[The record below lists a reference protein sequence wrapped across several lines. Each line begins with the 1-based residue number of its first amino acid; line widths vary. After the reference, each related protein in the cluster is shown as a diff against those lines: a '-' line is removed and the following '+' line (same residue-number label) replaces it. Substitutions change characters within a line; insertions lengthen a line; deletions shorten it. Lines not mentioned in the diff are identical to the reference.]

1 MRNQIRFLLGDEE
14 RRIRDI
20 DPTMTV
26 LNYLRREERLVG
38 TKEGCAEGDCG
49 ACTVVLGEVEN
60 GATRY
65 RAVNACIQ
73 FVPTLDGKQLLTVE
87 HLKSADGRPH
97 PVQSAMV
104 EAHGSQC
111 GFCTPGFV
119 MSMIALQA
127 EGGAPDRGRIDDAL
141 AGNLCRC
148 TGYGPIIDAARAM
161 GASPDIEPTT
171 GEAHATKGGALDRKA
186 MAGRLAALSSDETV
200 ALDAAGTRYFAPR
213 TVAALSALL
222 NGHPDACLIVGAT
235 DVGLWVT
242 KQHRRLDVV
251 IYLGAVREL
260 KHLAESDGILEIGA
274 GVTYEDALDAIAG
287 QAPDLG
293 ELIRR
298 IGSRQIR
305 NAGTIGGNIANGSP
319 IGDMPPALI
328 ALGATL
334 RLRRG
339 DAAREIPLEDYFIA
353 YGKQNRAPGEF
364 VEAVLVPLGEG
375 GSLRCFKI
383 SKRFD
388 QDITAVLG
396 AFNLQISEGV
406 VQSARICF
414 GGVAATPKRAL
425 ACEAAITGR
434 PWNRDTL
441 EAGRA
446 ALGSEFQP
454 ISDMRASAAYRLSVA
469 RNLLTK
475 VFIETTEPETA
486 TRLVG
491 SGGMS
496 APSDRGRGRGRGRG
510 RAHA

>member
-1 MRNQIRFLLGDEE
+1 MRNEIRFLLGDEE
-14 RRIRDI
+14 RRLADI

-60 GATRY
+60 GSTRY

-87 HLKSADGRPH
+87 HLKSDAGAPH
-97 PVQSAMV
+97 PAQRAMV
-104 EAHGSQC
+104 DAHGSQC

-119 MSMIALQA
+119 MSMVALQA
-127 EGGAPDRGRIDDAL
+127 EGGALDRSRIDDAL

-148 TGYGPIIDAARAM
+148 TGYGPIIDASRTM
-161 GASPDIEPTT
+161 GAAPTPD
-171 GEAHATKGGALDRKA
+171 GGPLDKNSIASRLLALA
-186 MAGRLAALSSDETV
+186 SSETLALE
-200 ALDAAGTRYFAPR
+200 AAGTRYFAPR
-213 TVAALSALL
+213 DIAGLYNLLSEY
-222 NGHPDACLIVGAT
+222 PDACLVAGAT

-242 KQHRRLDVV
+242 KQHRRLDPV

-260 KHLAESDGILEIGA
+260 RHLKEVDGVLEIGA
-274 GVTYEDALDAIAG
+274 GVTYEDALGAIAG
-287 QAPDLG
+287 HAPDLG

-339 DAAREIPLEDYFIA
+339 ETVREIPLEEYFIA
-353 YGKQNRAPGEF
+353 YGQQDRAPGEF
-364 VEAVLVPLGEG
+364 VEAVLVPVGDAG
-375 GSLRCFKI
+375 TLRCHKI

-396 AFNLQISEGV
+396 AFNVKVDAGV

-414 GGVAATPKRAL
+414 GGMAATPKRAL
-425 ACEAAITGR
+425 ACEAAITGK

-441 EAGRA
+441 DAGRA
-446 ALGSEFQP
+446 ALAAEFQP
-454 ISDMRASAAYRLSVA
+454 ISDMRASADYRLSVA
-469 RNLLTK
+469 QNLLTK
-475 VFIETTEPETA
+475 VFIETTAPRTA

-491 SGGMS
+491 PGALLAG
-496 APSDRGRGRGRGRG
+496 G

>member
-1 MRNQIRFLLGDEE
+1 VRNEIRFLLGDEA
-14 RRIRDI
+14 RRLVDI

-38 TKEGCAEGDCG
+38 AKEGCAEGDCG

-60 GATRY
+60 GGTRY

-87 HLKSADGRPH
+87 HLKSETGEAH
-97 PVQSAMV
+97 PVQRAMV

-119 MSMIALQA
+119 MSMVALQA
-127 EGGAPDRGRIDDAL
+127 EGGDLSRDRIDDAL

-148 TGYGPIIDAARAM
+148 TGYGPIIEAARHMGPVTNLGDGPLNHASIADRLMAM
-161 GASPDIEPTT
+161 VDS
-171 GEAHATKGGALDRKA
+171 
-186 MAGRLAALSSDETV
+186 ETV
-200 ALDAAGTRYFAPR
+200 ALEAAGTRYFAP
-213 TVAALSALL
+213 TSTASLAALL
-222 NGHPDACLIVGAT
+222 NQHPDACLVAGAT

-242 KQHRRLDVV
+242 KQHRRLDLV

-260 KHLAESDGILEIGA
+260 KRLEEVDGFLEIGA
-274 GVTYEDALDAIAG
+274 GVTYEDALGAIA
-287 QAPDLG
+287 AHSPDLG

-328 ALGATL
+328 ALGASL
-334 RLRRG
+334 RLRHG
-339 DAAREIPLEDYFIA
+339 EAVREIPLEEYFIA
-353 YGKQNRAPGEF
+353 YGQQDRAPGEF
-364 VEAVLVPLGEG
+364 VEAVRIPLGDAG
-375 GSLRCFKI
+375 GLRCYKI

-396 AFNLQISEGV
+396 VFNLTIRDGV
-406 VQSARICF
+406 VHTARICF
-414 GGVAATPKRAL
+414 GGMAATPKRAL
-425 ACEAAITGR
+425 GCEAAITGKV
-434 PWNRDTL
+434 WNQETL
-441 EAGRA
+441 DAGRA
-446 ALGSEFQP
+446 ALTEEFQP
-454 ISDMRASAAYRLSVA
+454 ISDMRASADYRLSVA

-475 VFIETTEPETA
+475 AFIETSETETK

-491 SGGMS
+491 PGGLKLS
-496 APSDRGRGRGRGRG
+496 QGGGL
-510 RAHA
+510 AHA

>member
-1 MRNQIRFLLGDEE
+1 VRNEIRFLLGDEE
-14 RRIRDI
+14 RRISDI

-60 GATRY
+60 GETRY

-73 FVPTLDGKQLLTVE
+73 FVPTLDGKQLLTIE
-87 HLKSADGRPH
+87 HLKSADDEAH
-97 PVQSAMV
+97 PVQRAMV
-104 EAHGSQC
+104 DNHGSQC

-119 MSMIALQA
+119 MSMVAVQA
-127 EGGAPDRGRIDDAL
+127 EGGTLDRGRIDDAL

-148 TGYGPIIDAARAM
+148 TGYGPIIDASRAM
-161 GASPDIEPTT
+161 GPAPRP
-171 GEAHATKGGALDRKA
+171 AGGPLDKKSVA
-186 MAGRLAALSSDETV
+186 KRLTALSSEETV
-200 ALDAAGTRYFAPR
+200 ALQTAGTRYYAPR
-213 TVAALSALL
+213 DIAGLNQLLSQ
-222 NGHPDACLIVGAT
+222 HPDACLIAGAT

-242 KQHRRLDVV
+242 KQHRRLDPV

-260 KHLAESDGILEIGA
+260 KNLEEADGILEIGA
-274 GVTYEDALDAIAG
+274 GVTYEDALEAIAG
-287 QAPDLG
+287 QAPDLA

-328 ALGATL
+328 ALGASL

-339 DAAREIPLEDYFIA
+339 EKVREIPLEDYFIA
-353 YGKQNRAPGEF
+353 YGEQDRAPGEF
-364 VEAVLVPLGEG
+364 VEAVRVPLGAA
-375 GSLRCFKI
+375 GSLRCHKI

-388 QDITAVLG
+388 QDISAVLG
-396 AFNLQISEGV
+396 AFNVKVDDGV

-414 GGVAATPKRAL
+414 GGMAATPKRAL
-425 ACEAAITGR
+425 ACETAITGK
-434 PWNRDTL
+434 PWNQDTL

-446 ALGSEFQP
+446 ALATEFQP
-454 ISDMRASAAYRLSVA
+454 ISDMRASADYRLSVA

-475 VFIETTEPETA
+475 VFIETTEPDTA

-491 SGGMS
+491 PGGL
-496 APSDRGRGRGRGRG
+496 AADQRGG
-510 RAHA
+510 RANA

>member
-1 MRNQIRFLLGDEE
+1 MRDQIRFLLGDEE
-14 RRIRDI
+14 RRLGDI

-49 ACTVVLGEVEN
+49 ACTVVLGEIEN
-60 GATRY
+60 GSTRY

-87 HLKSADGRPH
+87 HLKMNDGEPH
-97 PVQSAMV
+97 PVQRAMV

-119 MSMIALQA
+119 MSMAALQI
-127 EGGAPDRGRIDDAL
+127 EGGTLDRGRIDDAL

-161 GASPDIEPTT
+161 GAAPADAGSLLDK
-171 GEAHATKGGALDRKA
+171 EAVAD
-186 MAGRLAALSSDETV
+186 RLAALASDQTL
-200 ALDAAGTRYFAPR
+200 ALHAAGTRYFAPR
-213 TVAALSALL
+213 DIAGLTHLMSQY
-222 NGHPDACLIVGAT
+222 PEACLVAGAT

-242 KQHRRLDVV
+242 KQHRRLEAV

-260 KHLAESDGILEIGA
+260 KHLEESGGVLEIGA
-274 GVTYEDALDAIAG
+274 GVTYEDALDAIADR
-287 QAPDLG
+287 APDLG

-305 NAGTIGGNIANGSP
+305 NAGTIGGNVANGSP

-334 RLRRG
+334 RLRHG
-339 DAAREIPLEDYFIA
+339 AAVREIPLEDYFIA
-353 YGKQNRAPGEF
+353 YGEQDRAPGEF
-364 VEAVLVPLGEG
+364 VEAVLVPLGDAG
-375 GSLRCFKI
+375 TLRCHKI

-396 AFNLQISEGV
+396 AFNLKIDDGA
-406 VQSARICF
+406 VQAARICF
-414 GGVAATPKRAL
+414 GGMAATPKRAL
-425 ACEAAITGR
+425 ACEAAIIGR
-434 PWNRDTL
+434 PWNRETL
-441 EAGRA
+441 DAGRA
-446 ALGSEFQP
+446 ALAAEFQP
-454 ISDMRASAAYRLSVA
+454 ISDMRASANYRLSVA
-469 RNLLTK
+469 QNLLTRT
-475 VFIETTEPETA
+475 FIETTEPGIA

-491 SGGMS
+491 PGALG
-496 APSDRGRGRGRGRG
+496 ADRGKG